1 MTSSPTAGAR
11 RLVVALALF
20 PLSPLGAQQGAPDSA
35 SRAAPAGAT
44 SVVRPPAARDT
55 ILAVSKYL
63 DYETVGD
70 PRISPDGAQIVY
82 TRRYVDVMSDR
93 WKSALWIMNADGSR
107 NRFLAEGS
115 GAAWSP
121 DGRRIA
127 YLAEGE
133 PKGTQ
138 LFVRWIDA
146 EGPSTQV
153 TRVTEPLAD
162 VRWSPD
168 GTQLGFTMFVP
179 SPQPWKIDLPAPP
192 KGATW
197 TPAPRHVTTLHY
209 RADRRGFLEP
219 GDVHLFVVPAD
230 GGTPRQLTSGPWSV
244 GYRFD
249 GLPGAVAW
257 DWTPDG
263 RTIVVEG
270 FADSTADRAYR
281 ESHIHAVDVAT
292 GARRTLTR
300 ERGLW
305 TNPAVSPNG
314 RLVAFTGHPYGR
326 ESYRAEDVWVMNLD
340 GGTVR
345 KVSGTLD
352 RDPSGLVWA
361 RDNSGVYFAVGDSG
375 TMNVVFAALDGRIRP
390 VTTGTHLVTLGSAS
404 NGGIAVGV
412 RTSFHQPPDIVRYP
426 LARRGALVQLT
437 RVNEDLL
444 QGVRLG
450 AVEPIWYG
458 STGGARVQGWIV
470 TPPGFDSTRTYPL
483 ILEIHGGPHSMYTV
497 GFNYAFQNFAA
508 NDFVVLYTNP
518 RGSTGYG
525 SAFGNAIERAYPSVD
540 YDDLMAGVDAVVAR
554 GFVDTTR
561 MFVGGCSGGGVLSSW
576 VIGHTNR
583 FAAAA
588 VRCPVIDW
596 MSFAG
601 QTDVPLFTHNFFDKP
616 FWEDPTRWIE
626 QSPLS
631 YVGNVTTPTLIMT
644 GELDLRTPMAQSE
657 EYYAALAMRGVPAA
671 LLRFAGEYHGT
682 SSRPSNFM
690 RTQLYMMDW
699 YRRWGGA
706 PRWVPAPEVGT
717 RRPRD
722 VRGAPAGDAE
732 TTAAAATA
740 ATAEEPPSR

>member
-1 MTSSPTAGAR
+1 MIRASTAVRSP
-11 RLVVALALF
+11 LVALLASSLVLAI
-20 PLSPLGAQQGAPDSA
+20 PLAAQDSTSPPVA
-35 SRAAPAGAT
+35 SVAR
-44 SVVRPPAARDT
+44 PAARDT
-55 ILAVSKYL
+55 VLAIAKYL

-70 PRISPDGAQIVY
+70 PRISPDGSQLVY
-82 TRRYVDVMSDR
+82 TRRHVDVMNDR
-93 WKSALWIMNADGSR
+93 WKSSLWIMNADGSR
-107 NRFLAEGS
+107 NRFLVEGS
-115 GAAWSP
+115 GAVWSP

-127 YLAEGE
+127 YVAEGE
-133 PKGTQ
+133 PKGSQ
-138 LFVRWIDA
+138 IFVRWIDA

-153 TRVTEPLAD
+153 TRTTESVGD

-168 GTQLGFTMFVP
+168 GAQLGFTMFVP
-179 SPQPWKIDLPAPP
+179 ATDTWKIGMPAAP
-192 KGATW
+192 KGAKW
-197 TPAPRHVTTLHY
+197 TEAPRHVTTLHY

-230 GGTPRQLTSGPWSV
+230 GGTARQLTSGRWSV
-244 GYRFD
+244 GFRFD

-270 FADSTADRAYR
+270 FPDSTADRAYR

-292 GARRTLTR
+292 GVLRTLTR
-300 ERGLW
+300 DRGLW
-305 TNPAVSPNG
+305 TGPVVSPNG

-326 ESYRAEDVWVMNLD
+326 ESYRAEDVWVMNID
-340 GGTVR
+340 GSGVR
-345 KVSGTLD
+345 KISGTLD
-352 RDPSGLVWA
+352 RDPSSLTWA
-361 RDNSGVYFAVGDSG
+361 RDNSGVYFTAGDSG
-375 TMNVVFAALDGRIRP
+375 TSNVHFASLDGRLRT
-390 VTTGTHLVTLGSAS
+390 VTTGTHMLSLGSAS
-404 NGGIAVGV
+404 NGGVAVGV
-412 RTSFHQPPDIVRYP
+412 RTSFRQPPDIVRFP
-426 LARRGALVQLT
+426 LDRRGPMTQLT

-444 QGVRLG
+444 AGVRLG
-450 AVEPIWYG
+450 EVEPIWYT

-470 TPPGFDSTRTYPL
+470 KPPGFDASRKYPL
-483 ILEIHGGPHSMYTV
+483 ILEIHGGPHSMYGV
-497 GFNYAFQNFAA
+497 GFSFSFQNFAA

-540 YDDLMAGVDAVVAR
+540 YDDLMAGVDAVIGR

-601 QTDVPLFTHNFFDKP
+601 QTDVPLFTYNFFDKP

-644 GELDLRTPMAQSE
+644 GVLDLRTPMAQSE

-671 LLRFAGEYHGT
+671 LLRFEGEYHGT
-682 SSRPSNFM
+682 GSRPSNFM

-699 YRRWGGA
+699 YKRWGGA
-706 PRWVPAPEVGT
+706 ARWTPQPLI
-717 RRPRD
+717 
-722 VRGAPAGDAE
+722 GA
-732 TTAAAATA
+732 
-740 ATAEEPPSR
+740 R

>member
-1 MTSSPTAGAR
+1 MIHASIAPRPPLAVLLASSI
-11 RLVVALALF
+11 LLAL
-20 PLSPLGAQQGAPDSA
+20 PLAAPPRAQEPVPAAAAAQTM
-35 SRAAPAGAT
+35 AAPARD
-44 SVVRPPAARDT
+44 SV
-55 ILAVSKYL
+55 LAIAKYL

-70 PRISPDGAQIVY
+70 PRISPDGSQLVY
-82 TRRYVDVMSDR
+82 TRRHVDVMNDR
-93 WKSALWIMNADGSR
+93 WKSSLWIMNADGSR

-115 GAAWSP
+115 GAVWSP

-127 YLAEGE
+127 YLADGE
-133 PKGTQ
+133 PKGSQ
-138 LFVRWIDA
+138 IFVRWIDA

-153 TRVTEPLAD
+153 TRATESVGD

-168 GTQLGFTMFVP
+168 GAQLGFTMFVP
-179 SPQPWKIDLPAPP
+179 SSDPWKIAMPSAP
-192 KGATW
+192 KGAKW
-197 TPAPRHVTTLHY
+197 TEPPRHVTTLHY

-230 GGTPRQLTSGPWSV
+230 GGTPRQLTSGRWSV

-270 FADSTADRAYR
+270 FADSTADRSYR
-281 ESHIHAVDVAT
+281 ESQIHAVDVAT
-292 GARRTLTR
+292 AARRTLTR
-300 ERGLW
+300 ERGMW
-305 TNPAVSPNG
+305 TGPVVSPNG
-314 RLVAFTGHPYGR
+314 RWVAFTGHPYGR
-326 ESYRAEDVWVMNLD
+326 ESYRAEDVWVMAID
-340 GGTVR
+340 GSGVR
-345 KVSGTLD
+345 KLSGTLD
-352 RDPSGLVWA
+352 RDPSSLTWA
-361 RDNSGVYFAVGDSG
+361 RDNSGVYFAAGDSG
-375 TMNVVFAALDGRIRP
+375 TSNVLFASLDGRVRA
-390 VTTGTHLVTLGSAS
+390 VTTGTHMLALGSVS
-404 NGGIAVGV
+404 NGGVAVGV
-412 RTSFHQPPDIVRYP
+412 RTSFRQPPDIVRFP
-426 LARRGALVQLT
+426 LAGRGGLTQLT
-437 RVNEDLL
+437 RVNEDVLA
-444 QGVRLG
+444 GVRLG
-450 AVEPIWYG
+450 EVEPFWYR

-470 TPPGFDSTRTYPL
+470 KPPHFDASRKYPL

-497 GFNYAFQNFAA
+497 GFNFAFQNFAA
-508 NDFVVLYTNP
+508 NDFLVLYTNP

-540 YDDLMAGVDAVVAR
+540 YDDLMAGVDSVIAR
-554 GFVDTTR
+554 GIVDTTR

-601 QTDVPLFTHNFFDKP
+601 QTDVPLFTYNFFDKP
-616 FWEDPTRWIE
+616 FWEDPARWIE

-644 GELDLRTPMAQSE
+644 GVLDLRTPMAQSE

-671 LLRFAGEYHGT
+671 LLRFEGEYHGT
-682 SSRPSNFM
+682 GSRPSNFM

-699 YRRWGGA
+699 YKRWGG
-706 PRWVPAPEVGT
+706 T
-717 RRPRD
+717 RRWTP
-722 VRGAPAGDAE
+722 
-732 TTAAAATA
+732 
-740 ATAEEPPSR
+740 EPLVGSR